1 MHEVSLMENMLET
14 VEHVAREEGGGPVTV
29 IHLRIGE
36 MSGVNIDALTF
47 AFDVLKKGTVA
58 EGGRLEFEQ
67 VPLEAKC
74 RACGASFH
82 PDEFVFLCTSCSS
95 GDLEITSGREMQVD
109 YILLDDDSKTDD
121 SEVARTDEDG
131 EVEADA

>member
-1 MHEVSLMENMLET
+1 MHEVSLMKNLLET
-14 VEHVAREEGGGPVTV
+14 VERAASGESGGPIKV

-58 EGGRLEFEQ
+58 ERGKLEFEQ

-74 RACGASFH
+74 KTCGARFH
-82 PDEFVFLCTSCSS
+82 PDGFVFVCGECSS

-109 YILLDDDSKTDD
+109 YILIDDDSNAED
-121 SEVARTDEDG
+121 SVNVCANED
-131 EVEADA
+131 

>member
-1 MHEVSLMENMLET
+1 MHEVSLMKNLLET
-14 VEHVAREEGGGPVTV
+14 VERAACAEGGGPVKV

-36 MSGVNIDALTF
+36 MSGVNIDALAF

-58 EGGRLEFEQ
+58 EGGELEFER

-74 RACGASFH
+74 RACGARFH
-82 PDEFVFLCTSCSS
+82 PDGFVFLCGDCSS

-109 YILLDDDSKTDD
+109 YILLDDDSD
-121 SEVARTDEDG
+121 SDG
-131 EVEADA
+131 PMAESADRD

>member
-1 MHEVSLMENMLET
+1 MHEVSLMKNLLET
-14 VEHVAREEGGGPVTV
+14 VEHAASAEGGGPIKV

-58 EGGRLEFEQ
+58 ERGKLEFEQ

-74 RACGASFH
+74 RACGARFH
-82 PDEFVFLCTSCSS
+82 PDGFVFVCGECSS

-109 YILLDDDSKTDD
+109 YILIDDDSNAED
-121 SEVARTDEDG
+121 SVNACANED
-131 EVEADA
+131 